1 MDFYSA
7 IILIGILVA
16 SSTIVSIVTNPII
29 EKRKKIATS
38 MAFAILIISSLC
50 EFGYTKL
57 SGANEGFLFGLRN
70 FLIMF
75 EHSLAPVAVFVWT
88 LGFRYKK
95 SFMRVVLGI
104 IAVNLL
110 LEVASCIAAPFGFD
124 WLIYSFE
131 NGVYKHANLYLV
143 YNLSYFVSVFYLL
156 FETGRYSERNQK
168 QELFFLIAIFVYAV
182 LGLSIHIIWSEVR
195 VDWPVAIIGLT
206 MLYTYMYSVS
216 YKMDSLTGLMNRLS
230 YDVHIKN
237 SEKKAQLIV
246 SFDIN
251 DFKQINDNYGHAV
264 GDEVIKI
271 ISGAIKDTFIR
282 NRFLCYRFGGDE
294 FICITTKNIN
304 CDVEALIKE
313 TLDKLEIERS
323 KISEYRLPEV
333 AYGYKKYDPEIE
345 ILETALDKADQ
356 NMYENKIA
364 SKQKKAE

>member
-16 SSTIVSIVTNPII
+16 LSTIVSILTNPII
-29 EKRKKIATS
+29 ERRKKIATS
-38 MAFAILIISSLC
+38 MAFVILIFSSLC

-57 SGANEGFLFGLRN
+57 SGANEGFLFGFRN
-70 FLIMF
+70 FLIML

-104 IAVNLL
+104 IAANLV
-110 LEVASCIAAPFGFD
+110 LEVASCIAAPFGFE

-131 NGVYKHANLYLV
+131 NGVYKHANLYFV
-143 YNLSYFVSVFYLL
+143 YNLSYFISIFYLL

-168 QELFFLIAIFVYAV
+168 QEIYFLIAIFVFAI
-182 LGLSIHIIWSEVR
+182 LGLSIHIIWSEIR
-195 VDWPVAIIGLT
+195 VDWPVAIFGLT
-206 MLYTYMYSVS
+206 MLYAYMYSVS
-216 YKMDSLTGLMNRLS
+216 YKMDSLTGLMNRLA

-251 DFKQINDNYGHAV
+251 DFKQINDKHGHAV
-264 GDEVIKI
+264 GDEVIKT
-271 ISGAIKDTFIR
+271 ISGAIKDTFIK
-282 NRFLCYRFGGDE
+282 NGFLCYRFGGDE
-294 FICITTKNIN
+294 FICFTTKNIN

-313 TLDKLEIERS
+313 CLDKLEAER
-323 KISEYRLPEV
+323 KNINEYKLPEV
-333 AYGYKKYDPEIE
+333 AYGYTKYDPEIE

-356 NMYENKIA
+356 KMYENKSA